1 VVEGVDIEAARTR
14 LSDERA
20 RVSEER
26 RRLFEETSRSIEDTT
41 TEDGSTSHLGDT
53 AAVTLDREIDL
64 SVEDNADHLLQEIDA
79 ALARIDAGTY
89 GECVRCGRA
98 IDRERLEALPYA
110 AKCIEC
116 KRLEERG

>member
-14 LSDERA
+14 LTDERA

-26 RRLFEETSRSIEDTT
+26 RRLLEETSRSMEDMG
-41 TEDGSTSHLGDT
+41 DDNGSASHLGDS

-64 SVEDNADHLLQEIDA
+64 SIEDNADHLLEAIDA
-79 ALARIDAGTY
+79 ALGRIEAGTY
-89 GECVRCGRA
+89 GECERCGRP
-98 IDRERLEALPYA
+98 IDQERLEALPYA
-110 AKCIEC
+110 TKCIEC